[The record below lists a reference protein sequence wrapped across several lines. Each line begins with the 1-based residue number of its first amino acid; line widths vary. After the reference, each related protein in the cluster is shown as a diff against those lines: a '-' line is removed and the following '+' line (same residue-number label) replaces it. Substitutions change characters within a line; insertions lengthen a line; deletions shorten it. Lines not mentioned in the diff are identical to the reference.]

1 MERKNRYSGLHPV
14 AVSSLHCHASRLARV
29 NAVPGMD
36 REDYEQELALHLLK
50 RIEQYDE
57 ARGSAPTFIS
67 RVIENRAK
75 SFRAPT
81 QAKTVERCML
91 SLDES
96 VDSTGEDEVAL
107 EDLVSTE
114 QSLWPASHLSPSERM
129 DLQIEL
135 NRLVPRLPR
144 GSRRCL
150 QWLTAGGLQAALH
163 SGVHRSSFYDALERL
178 RAHAQRHG
186 LEEYL
191 RE

>member
-1 MERKNRYSGLHPV
+1 MERKNRYNGLHRA
-14 AVSSLHCHASRLARV
+14 AVTSIRCHASRLASV

-36 REDYEQELALHLLK
+36 KEDYEQELALHLLK
-50 RIEQYDE
+50 RTEQYDE
-57 ARGSAPTFIS
+57 RRGSLPTFIS
-67 RVIENRAK
+67 RVLENRAK
-75 SFRAPT
+75 SFMAPT

-91 SLDES
+91 SFDEPAGS
-96 VDSTGEDEVAL
+96 IEEDEVTL

-114 QSLWPASHLSPSERM
+114 QSLWPASHLSPSQRM

-135 NRLVPRLPR
+135 NRLVPSLPP
-144 GSRRCL
+144 GARRCL
-150 QWLTAGGLQAALH
+150 QWLTAGGLQAALR
-163 SGVHRSSFYDALERL
+163 SGVHPSSFYDALERL

>member
-1 MERKNRYSGLHPV
+1 MERKNRYDGLHPA
-14 AVSSLHCHASRLARV
+14 AVSSLRCHASRLASV

-36 REDYEQELALHLLK
+36 KEDYEQELALHLLK
-50 RIEQYDE
+50 RTKQYDE
-57 ARGSAPTFIS
+57 KRGSLPTFIS
-67 RVIENRAK
+67 RVLENRVK

-91 SLDES
+91 SFDEPAGS
-96 VDSTGEDEVAL
+96 IEGDEVTL

-114 QSLWPASHLSPSERM
+114 QSLWPASRLSLPQQM
-129 DLQIEL
+129 DFQIEL
-135 NRLVPRLPR
+135 NRLVPSLPR

-150 QWLTAGGLQAALH
+150 QWLISGGVQAALRC
-163 SGVHRSSFYDALERL
+163 GVHRSSFYDALERL
-178 RAHAQRHG
+178 RAHAQRQG